1 MSRVIAAARRLP
13 EALHVV
19 VAEFGLT
26 AVIVVAVGYLLSG
39 HYSGFAG

>member
-13 EALHVV
+13 EALHAV

-26 AVIVVAVGYLLSG
+26 AAMLLAIGYLISD
-39 HYSGFAG
+39 YW